1 MANVHKAYKII
12 HLTMVE
18 NLKNIFVNVIA
29 KTVKIL
35 IKLKQKKLLKCNYL
49 NNYIL
54 NIQQV
59 FIYKLILE
67 FLCIR
72 INVKRLLLFIKQ
84 VQHIKFEK

>member
-35 IKLKQKKLLKCNYL
+35 IKLKQKKL
-49 NNYIL
+49 
-54 NIQQV
+54 
-59 FIYKLILE
+59 
-67 FLCIR
+67 
-72 INVKRLLLFIKQ
+72 
-84 VQHIKFEK
+84 